1 MNHLPASPAALLLAA
16 GLAATI
22 AARAAQPSVVE
33 AHTLGYD
40 PADATKALQSAIS
53 SGAGTVIVRK
63 TDGPWIVDPIR
74 LASDQ
79 EVIFEPG
86 VVVLAKRGSFRG
98 SNDSLFTAASGRNIR
113 LTGSGAVWRMH
124 RWDYDAP
131 PYRKAEWR
139 HTLNLRSCTNVAVA
153 GLTLAESGGDGI
165 YLGVDRSGGPNRNV
179 LIRDVVCDGN
189 YRQGISVISAEG
201 LMIENCVLK
210 NTAGTAPA
218 AGIDFEPNHP
228 GECLVDC
235 VMRGCV
241 SEDNQG
247 LGCHFYLN
255 NLDAASRP
263 LSIRI
268 EDCIFR
274 GTNRQSINVSLP
286 MRNRDSL
293 VAGRI
298 DFVRCRLEEQGHAGI
313 TISKPAEGARL
324 RFEDCLLADPAAS
337 PALASPIVLQARAGA
352 RLRLG
357 GIDFGRLVCRE
368 KIRRPL
374 FDYPSGGTVPLEA
387 IEGVLIRELDG
398 HAEPIVLDAA
408 WLAEV
413 SPPNPFFD
421 LAAAPVD
428 WTRLPRPAAWPV
440 VRPLPAHRLRGPA
453 AFALHARADEHVR
466 LVLRFQAVGTATNT
480 DPFAVRVTRPSGQ
493 PAAQFA
499 GRLGADCPCQFA
511 APEAGFY
518 VVRCDPGRHTV
529 TAAASTHP
537 LCVLGQEGL
546 FHWVRTEAA
555 FSFSVPAGSGDFG
568 LQVSGGGGEERA
580 KASLFDPDGR
590 QVWSEDAIG
599 TPRNFIGRA
608 SPVGSDRLWQLRL
621 QRPDRGVHEDH
632 YVELRGVPAILFFEP
647 AGLISEPTP

>member
-1 MNHLPASPAALLLAA
+1 MNHLPAFPAALWLAA
-16 GLAATI
+16 ALAAIVPT
-22 AARAAQPSVVE
+22 RAAQPSVVE

-40 PADATKALQSAIS
+40 PADATKALQAAIS
-53 SGAGTVIVRK
+53 SGAGTVLVRK
-63 TDGPWIVDPIR
+63 MDGPWIVDPIR

-79 EVIFEPG
+79 ELIFEPG
-86 VVVLAKRGSFRG
+86 VVVLAKKGSFRG

-113 LTGSGAVWRMH
+113 LTGPGAVWRMH
-124 RWDYDAP
+124 RSDYDAP

-139 HTLNLRSCTNVAVA
+139 HALNLRSCTNVAVA

-165 YLGVDRSGGPNRNV
+165 YLGVDRSGGPNRDIV
-179 LIRDVVCDGN
+179 IRDVVCDRN
-189 YRQGISVISAEG
+189 YRQGISVISAEN

-274 GTNRQSINVSLP
+274 GTNRQSLNVSLP

-298 DFVRCRLEEQGHAGI
+298 DFVRCRFEEQGHAGI
-313 TISKPAEGARL
+313 AISKPALGARL
-324 RFEDCLLADPAAS
+324 RFEGCLLADPAAS

-357 GIDFGRLVCRE
+357 GIDFGRFVCRE

-374 FDYPSGGTVPLEA
+374 FDYPSGGAVPLEA

-398 HAEPIVLDAA
+398 RAEPIVLDAA
-408 WLAEV
+408 WLAEA

-421 LAAAPVD
+421 LAAVPVD
-428 WTRLPRPAAWPV
+428 WMQLPQRAAWTE

-453 AFALHARADEHVR
+453 TFALHARAGEHVR
-466 LVLRFQAVGTATNT
+466 LVLRFQAVGAATNPN
-480 DPFAVRVTRPSGQ
+480 PFAVHVTRPSGQ
-493 PAAQFA
+493 SVARFTGQ
-499 GRLGADCPCQFA
+499 LGADCASQFA
-511 APEAGFY
+511 APEAGVY
-518 VVRCDPGRHTV
+518 LVQCDPGRHTV

-546 FHWVRTEAA
+546 FHWVRTEATFY
-555 FSFSVPAGSGDFG
+555 FSMPAGSGDFG

-590 QVWSEDAIG
+590 RVWAEDAIDN
-599 TPRNFIGRA
+599 PRSFIGRA
-608 SPVGSDRLWQLRL
+608 PSSGPDRIWQLRL

-647 AGLISEPTP
+647 AGLIPEPAP